1 MSRRQPLEALLLVDD
16 HVRRSHVV
24 HFYAADDELIDVA
37 GDFLAEGLSAGE
49 SCLVLATP
57 THCVDL
63 RAACDPDGS
72 ASREGRFVVVDAEAT
87 LGRFMAG
94 GAPVAADFN
103 TVVGDILN
111 PLPAS
116 VFRVYGDMVGG
127 LGREGDVVAA
137 TSVEALWNELAART
151 ALSLFCAYPTSVGF
165 PIDEVSA
172 ICDLHTSMV
181 RGPPRQGSAELSHTF
196 VSSRWSL
203 GAVRRLVSTTMR
215 RWGYEEVAADAEL
228 VASELATNA
237 VLHARSHFSIGLSR
251 RGGQVRIVV
260 GDSDNTPPIARAPSR
275 AGRGGLGLHVI
286 ESIATCWG
294 HEVHSNGKVVWADLA
309 CEPATRGSLHGA
321 VPRC

>member
-1 MSRRQPLEALLLVDD
+1 MLVDD
-16 HVRRSHVV
+16 HVRRDHVV
-24 HFYAADDELIDVA
+24 HFYASDEGLIDVA

-57 THCVDL
+57 THCVEL
-63 RAACDPDGS
+63 QASCDRNGN
-72 ASREGRFVVVDAEAT
+72 ASREGRFVAVDAEAT

-94 GAPVAADFN
+94 DAPVAAEFN
-103 TVVGDILN
+103 TVVTDILS

-116 VFRVYGDMVGG
+116 VFRVYGDMVGV
-127 LGREGDVVAA
+127 LWREGNVSAA
-137 TSVEALWNELAART
+137 ISLEELWNELAART

-181 RGPPRQGSAELSHTF
+181 RGPPRQESAELSHTF
-196 VSSRWSL
+196 VSSSWSL

-237 VLHARSHFSIGLSR
+237 VLHAGSHFSIGLSR

-275 AGRGGLGLHVI
+275 DGRGGLGLHVI
-286 ESIATCWG
+286 ESITTRWG
-294 HEVHSNGKVVWADLA
+294 HEAHSNGKVVWADLA
-309 CEPATRGSLHGA
+309 CGTATRDSLDGA
-321 VPRC
+321 VPRG